1 MSRTQPAQLNIRSSF
16 ARERAMEL
24 AMKTGM
30 TTTRI
35 IEEALRAY
43 TPPPV
48 AEVGSLVRRM
58 GVLVRPSSGRTV
70 TLEEANAA
78 AEAGRNRD
86 DDD

>member
-43 TPPPV
+43 
-48 AEVGSLVRRM
+48 LY
-58 GVLVRPSSGRTV
+58 
-70 TLEEANAA
+70 AA
-78 AEAGRNRD
+78 AGRRSGLTCEAHGRVDPAVERQNGDAGRS
-86 DDD
+86 